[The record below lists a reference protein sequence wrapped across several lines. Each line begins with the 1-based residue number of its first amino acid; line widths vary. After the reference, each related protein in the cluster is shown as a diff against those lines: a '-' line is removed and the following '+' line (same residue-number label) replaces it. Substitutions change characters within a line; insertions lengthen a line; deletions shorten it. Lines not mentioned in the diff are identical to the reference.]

1 MFLFKKKEEKKPEP
15 PKPEEPNE
23 EKTVHG
29 LMLQLANLE

>member
-29 LMLQLANLE
+29 LML